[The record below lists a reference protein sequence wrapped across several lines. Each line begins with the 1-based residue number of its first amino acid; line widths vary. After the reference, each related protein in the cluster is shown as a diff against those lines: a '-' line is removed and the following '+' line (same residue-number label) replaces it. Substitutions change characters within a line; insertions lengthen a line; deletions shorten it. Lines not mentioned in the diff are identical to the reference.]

1 MHNLAGIGSLD
12 DKGSLNALFV
22 LDEVMVYSRSG
33 KQRRNGRML
42 SINITVAEHDVVATL
57 IYSLFSLKAKALD
70 AFPQALGA
78 IFHSKSHFHLASVEA
93 FVTEVA
99 EDVEFGI
106 GEDGSVKLHHLA
118 EVGCR
123 LKQVHFY
130 CTNIAV
136 EAHHEF
142 LAERVDRRVGDLGE
156 VLAEVVE

>member
-1 MHNLAGIGSLD
+1 MLGID
-12 DKGSLNALFV
+12 
-22 LDEVMVYSRSG
+22 
-33 KQRRNGRML
+33 
-42 SINITVAEHDVVATL
+42 ITVAEHDVVATL

-70 AFPQALGA
+70 ALPQALGA

-99 EDVEFGI
+99 EDVELGI

-123 LKQVHFY
+123 LKQVHLY

-142 LAERVDRRVGDLGE
+142 LAERVDRRIGDLGE

>member
-42 SINITVAEHDVVATL
+42 SIDIAVAEHNVVATL

-70 AFPQALGA
+70 ALPQALGA

-99 EDVEFGI
+99 EDVELGI

-123 LKQVHFY
+123 LKQVHLY

-142 LAERVDRRVGDLGE
+142 LA
-156 VLAEVVE
+156 